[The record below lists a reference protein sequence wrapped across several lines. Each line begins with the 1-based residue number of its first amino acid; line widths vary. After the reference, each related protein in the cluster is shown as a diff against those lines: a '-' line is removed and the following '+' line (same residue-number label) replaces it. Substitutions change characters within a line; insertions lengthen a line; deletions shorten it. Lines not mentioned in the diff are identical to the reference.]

1 MKDFKKIKIQK
12 NRGWRGLAK
21 AVITD
26 SDDNEITSMVF
37 SFSQAVWEDMLHGYM
52 IIPHE
57 EYYHILTFDNTHKLP
72 TAEQQRS
79 VLIKNFQANIIEH
92 SFIKKD
98 EWYTTNGV
106 AYSLLSHYLKNNNRH
121 TTSDW
126 NFIGIR
132 VIPEI

>member
-1 MKDFKKIKIQK
+1 MDGFKKIIIQK

-21 AVITD
+21 VTILNNDMKT
-26 SDDNEITSMVF
+26 ITSMVF

-52 IIPHE
+52 VIPHG
-57 EYYHILTFDNTHKLP
+57 EYYYILTFNNTDKLP
-72 TAEQQRS
+72 REDQQRS
-79 VLIKNFQANIIEH
+79 VLIKNFQANITEVNRIE
-92 SFIKKD
+92 KNK
-98 EWYTTNGV
+98 WYTINGV
-106 AYSLLSHYLKNNNRH
+106 AYSLLCHHIKNNNRH